1 MKKLKKVGHL
11 LLMVIISLTIGLGFY
26 SWNSKTLLGNKIP
39 MPLGYGGA
47 VVLSGS
53 MEPTLSVDDLII
65 IKKTDDYK
73 VDDVIVFQTEGIV
86 VVHRVV
92 GMEEDMYVTRG
103 DANNVN
109 DEPIHEK
116 NIIGEVIFVVPGI
129 GNIIEAIKSPVGMI
143 SILSVSFILL
153 ERSYRKEKESGDK
166 TIEEL
171 KEEIRRL
178 KEEQQ

>member
-65 IKKTDDYK
+65 IKKTDDYQ

-103 DANNVN
+103 
-109 DEPIHEK
+109 
-116 NIIGEVIFVVPGI
+116 
-129 GNIIEAIKSPVGMI
+129 
-143 SILSVSFILL
+143 
-153 ERSYRKEKESGDK
+153 RYW
-166 TIEEL
+166 
-171 KEEIRRL
+171 
-178 KEEQQ
+178 